1 VLDSLNPFE
10 TDAPIEELVRA
21 GLPTYGTK
29 QKPCETSMGKIA
41 WGFHG
46 P

>member
-1 VLDSLNPFE
+1 VLDSLNAFE

-21 GLPTYGTK
+21 GLPSYGVK
-29 QKPCETSMGKIA
+29 QKPCETCTGKIA
-41 WGFHG
+41 QGFHG